1 MTLLKKLYQPILAI
15 FVLFGMLSLQACN
28 KSNSSGNATVQVHMT
43 DSPANFDALIVNIT
57 RIEAHT
63 SGAGEN
69 DGWHVI
75 SDKPI
80 QVNIMNLTNGK
91 TQILGSNQ
99 LKADNYDEIR
109 LVLGT
114 GNKIIIGGQEISL
127 TVPSSMQSG
136 IKIKTNMS
144 LSAGET
150 FNLLLDFNASSSV
163 SLTGTL
169 NYVLKPVIN
178 VVNYNEEGNI
188 KGTVLPVKAQA
199 ALIASSSQDT
209 SATYADTTSGKFKI
223 VGLKAGTYN
232 VHIYSNSS
240 AYNDTTLTGVDVNAN
255 SDTDLGSLTLS
266 TRDTSNTTMSSN
278 Q

>member
-1 MTLLKKLYQPILAI
+1 
-15 FVLFGMLSLQACN
+15 
-28 KSNSSGNATVQVHMT
+28 MT
-43 DSPANFDALIVNIT
+43 DSPANFDALIVDIT
-57 RIEAHT
+57 SIEAHT
-63 SGAGEN
+63 SGASEN

-75 SDKPI
+75 NDKPI

-91 TQILGSNQ
+91 TQLLGSSQ

-114 GNKIIIGGQEISL
+114 GNKIIIGGQEIAL

-136 IKIKTNMS
+136 IKIKSNIN
-144 LSAGET
+144 LSAGQT
-150 FNLLLDFNASSSV
+150 LNLLLDFNASSSV
-163 SLTGTL
+163 TLTGTL

-188 KGTVLPVKAQA
+188 IGTILPVKARA
-199 ALIASSSQDT
+199 ALNASGSRDS
-209 SATYADTTSGKFKI
+209 SATYADTTTGKFKI

-232 VHIYSNSS
+232 VHVYSNSNV
-240 AYNDTTLTGVDVNAN
+240 YDDTTLTGVDVNAN
-255 SDTDLGSLTLS
+255 SDTDLGSITLS
-266 TRDTSNTTMSSN
+266 TGDTSNTTMSSN